1 VSKMQIQRT
10 KRVMKKKE
18 HNFKSV
24 ILDYFRFV
32 KGFLIDFFDSR
43 LGFYAASMS
52 WSTLFFIIPF
62 MVILLVLFTHLP
74 IFDRAYSK
82 LHELIAKNLV
92 PSDSDYIMSHIDTF
106 VANADKLGFIGL
118 AYVLFASFLFFR
130 DYDFIVNDIFNTPQ
144 RKLFQIIKTYF
155 GMMLLLPIM
164 FGISFWL
171 TSVIQHYLESVGVA
185 SILHIYLIF
194 PYLIIW
200 GVFYLTYQIS
210 PQTSVSVYSALLSS
224 FITSLIW
231 YVAKSLFVFYIIH
244 NKTYSV
250 IYGGVST
257 FLFFFLWIYISWIIF
272 LYGLKF
278 CYILDRD
285 EDDDKIT

>member
-1 VSKMQIQRT
+1 MI
-10 KRVMKKKE
+10 E
-18 HNFKSV
+18 
-24 ILDYFRFV
+24 
-32 KGFLIDFFDSR
+32 FFDSK

-74 IFDRAYSK
+74 LFDQAYSK
-82 LHELIAKNLV
+82 LHNLIAKNLV
-92 PSDSDYIMSHIDTF
+92 PSDSKLIMEHIDTF
-106 VANADKLGFIGL
+106 VANADKLGVIGL
-118 AYVLFASFLFFR
+118 VYVLFASLVFFR

-144 RKLFQIIKTYF
+144 RKLLQIVKTYF

-164 FGISFWL
+164 FGVSFWL
-171 TSVIQHYLESVGVA
+171 TSVIQKYLESIGVA
-185 SILHIYLIF
+185 SILHIYLLF

-200 GVFYLTYQIS
+200 GIFYLTYQIS

-231 YVAKSLFVFYIIH
+231 YVAKSLFIFYIVH
-244 NKTYSV
+244 NKTYSL
-250 IYGGVST
+250 IYGGVSS
-257 FLFFFLWIYISWIIF
+257 FLFFFLWIYLSWMIF

-278 CYILDRD
+278 CYMLDRD
-285 EDDDKIT
+285 EDD

>member
-1 VSKMQIQRT
+1 MR
-10 KRVMKKKE
+10 KRKKKE
-18 HNFKSV
+18 HSFDSV
-24 ILDYFRFV
+24 LADYYRFA
-32 KGFLIDFFDSR
+32 KGFLNDFFDSK

-74 IFDRAYSK
+74 IFYEAYHK

-92 PSDSDYIMSHIDTF
+92 PSDSDSIMNHIDTF

-118 AYVLFASFLFFR
+118 IYVLFASLLFFR

-144 RKLFQIIKTYF
+144 RKLLQIIKTYF
-155 GMMLLLPIM
+155 GMMLFMPVM
-164 FGISFWL
+164 FGVSFWL
-171 TSVIQHYLESVGVA
+171 TSEIQHYLEVFGMA
-185 SILHIYLIF
+185 SILHIYLVL

-200 GVFYLTYQIS
+200 GIFYLTYQIS
-210 PQTSVSVYSALLSS
+210 PQTSVSVYSALFSS

-231 YVAKSLFVFYIIH
+231 YIAKSIFIFYVIH
-244 NKTYSV
+244 NRTYSV

-278 CYILDRD
+278 CYILDKD
-285 EDDDKIT
+285 EDDECEVS

>member
-1 VSKMQIQRT
+1 MI
-10 KRVMKKKE
+10 
-18 HNFKSV
+18 
-24 ILDYFRFV
+24 IDYYRFIH
-32 KGFLIDFFDSR
+32 GFFIDLFDSK

-74 IFDRAYSK
+74 IFDTAYSK
-82 LHELIAKNLV
+82 LHDLIARNLV
-92 PSDSDYIMSHIDTF
+92 PSDSKAIMNHIDTF
-106 VANADKLGFIGL
+106 VANADKLGFIGV
-118 AYVLFASFLFFR
+118 AYVLFASLLFFR

-144 RKLFQIIKTYF
+144 RKTWQIIKTYF
-155 GMMLLLPIM
+155 GMMLLLPLM
-164 FGISFWL
+164 FAISFWL
-171 TSVIQHYLESVGVA
+171 KSIIQNYLEGIGVA
-185 SILHIYLIF
+185 STIHVYLLF

-200 GVFYLTYQIS
+200 GVFYISYQIS
-210 PQTSVSVYSALLSS
+210 PQRSVSIYSALFSS

-231 YVAKSLFVFYIIH
+231 YIAKNLFLFYIIH
-244 NKTYSV
+244 NRTYSL

-257 FLFFFLWIYISWIIF
+257 FLFFFLWIYISWMIF

-285 EDDDKIT
+285 DKNS